1 MASGQI
7 IKKITLL
14 WNQGF
19 LGVGWEKVERV
30 WRKVPP
36 KIISDERVKDTG
48 KLPPTLWDSTSR
60 AQGMRAD
67 SQEGIGSGP
76 LRIIISRVVK

>member
-1 MASGQI
+1 M
-7 IKKITLL
+7 
-14 WNQGF
+14 
-19 LGVGWEKVERV
+19 
-30 WRKVPP
+30 PP